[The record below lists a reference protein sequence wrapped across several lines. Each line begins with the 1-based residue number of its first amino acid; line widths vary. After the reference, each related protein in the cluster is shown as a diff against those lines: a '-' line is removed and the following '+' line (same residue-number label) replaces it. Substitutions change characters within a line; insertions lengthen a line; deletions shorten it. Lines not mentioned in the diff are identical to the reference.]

1 MAAVESLD
9 VEPLDSFRTEV
20 RDWLADNFDPAL
32 KGRHAPLGMVDGPT
46 DMTPDMVAW
55 RAALGK
61 RGFGTPSWAK
71 EYGGAGLSAKE
82 IAVLDEEMR
91 KVGAYNPIGGLAVG
105 MFAPTLMEYGTEEQ
119 KLKWLPPL
127 SNGSSRGCQGYSEP
141 GAGSDLANV
150 QSFAEDKGDHYLING
165 QKTWQSGGQW
175 ADFCF
180 GLFRT
185 DKSHKHDGI
194 TFIMVD
200 MNSPGVERRPIKMI
214 SGASPFCETFFTD
227 VKVPKENRVGEE
239 GKGWT
244 IGKRLLQ
251 FERAGI
257 GGGGARGMMR
267 SLADHAKQY
276 VEVNDNGEIADQDLR
291 QKIIKHEMAV
301 RNFMGTVGRAQR
313 EARAQGGPSATSSVL
328 KNVGAKLAQE
338 RTDLMVEVMG
348 MQGLGWEG
356 EGFNADELKTTRTW
370 LWNRAVTVYG
380 GSTEIQNNIISKRV
394 LGMLDHQ

>member
-1 MAAVESLD
+1 MAVAESL
-9 VEPLDSFRTEV
+9 ENFRTEV
-20 RDWLADNFDPAL
+20 RDWLTDNFDPAL
-32 KGRHAPLGMVDGPT
+32 KGRHNPLGMVDGPT
-46 DMTPDMVAW
+46 DMSPDMVAW
-55 RAALGK
+55 RKALGE
-61 RGFGTPSWAK
+61 RGFGTPSWPK
-71 EYGGAGLSAKE
+71 EYGGAGLSPKE
-82 IAVLDEEMR
+82 VAILDEEMR
-91 KVGAYNPIGGLAVG
+91 NVGAYNPIGGLAIG

-127 SNGSSRGCQGYSEP
+127 SDGSMRGCQGYSEP

-185 DKSHKHDGI
+185 DKAHKHDGI
-194 TFIMVD
+194 TFILVD

-257 GGGGARGMMR
+257 GGGGARGMLR

-276 VEVNDNGEIADQDLR
+276 VELNDNGEIVDQVLR

-301 RNFMGTVGRAQR
+301 RNFMGTVGRARR

-338 RTDLMVEVMG
+338 RSDLMVEAMG

-356 EGFNADELKTTRTW
+356 EGFDANELKATRTW
-370 LWNRAVTVYG
+370 LWNRAVTIYG

>member
-1 MAAVESLD
+1 MAD
-9 VEPLDSFRTEV
+9 VEPLDAFRSEV

-32 KGRHAPLGMVDGPT
+32 KGRHNPMGMVDGPT
-46 DMTPDMVAW
+46 DMSPDMAAW
-55 RAALGK
+55 RKALGE
-61 RGFGTPSWAK
+61 RGFGTPTWAK
-71 EYGGAGLSAKE
+71 EYGGAGLSNEEAR
-82 IAVLDEEMR
+82 ILSEEMG
-91 KVGAYNPIGGLAVG
+91 KIGAYNPIGGLAVM

-119 KLKWLPPL
+119 KREWLPPL
-127 SNGSSRGCQGYSEP
+127 SDGSLRGCQGYSEP
-141 GAGSDLANV
+141 NAGSDLANV
-150 QSFAEDKGDHYLING
+150 QSFAEDKGDHYVING

-185 DKSHKHDGI
+185 DKSTKHDGI
-194 TFIMVD
+194 TFLIVD
-200 MNSPGVERRPIKMI
+200 MDQPGVERRPIKMI
-214 SGASPFCETFFTD
+214 SGLSPFCETFFTD

-257 GGGGARGMMR
+257 GGGGARAMMR
-267 SLADHAKQY
+267 SLADHAKRY
-276 VEVNDNGEIADQDLR
+276 VEVTEDGEIADQELR
-291 QKIIKHEMAV
+291 LKIIKHEMAV

-313 EARAQGGPSATSSVL
+313 EAREQGGPSATSSVL

-338 RTDLMVEVMG
+338 RTDLMVEIMG

-356 EGFNADELKTTRTW
+356 EGFDPEELKTTRTW
-370 LWNRAVTVYG
+370 LWNRAVTIYG

>member
-1 MAAVESLD
+1 MAD
-9 VEPLDSFRTEV
+9 VEPLEAFRTEV

-32 KGRHAPLGMVDGPT
+32 KGRHDPMGMVDGPT
-46 DMTPDMVAW
+46 DMSLDMIAW
-55 RAALGK
+55 RKALGE
-61 RGFGTPSWAK
+61 RGFGTPGWPK
-71 EYGGAGLSAKE
+71 EYGGAGLSSRE
-82 IAVLDEEMR
+82 IEALDEEMR
-91 KVGAYNPIGGLAVG
+91 KIGAYNPVGGLAVG
-105 MFAPTLMEYGTEEQ
+105 MFAPTLMEYGTDEQ
-119 KLKWLPPL
+119 KRKWLPPL
-127 SNGSSRGCQGYSEP
+127 SDGSLRGCQGYSEP

-150 QSFAEDKGDHYLING
+150 QSFAEDKGDHYVING

-185 DKSHKHDGI
+185 DKERKHDGI
-194 TFIMVD
+194 TFLIVD
-200 MNSPGVERRPIKMI
+200 MDQPGVERRPIKMI
-214 SGASPFCETFFTD
+214 SGLSPFCETFFTD
-227 VKVPKENRVGEE
+227 VKVPRENRVGEE
-239 GKGWT
+239 GQGWT

-257 GGGGARGMMR
+257 GGGGARAMMR
-267 SLADHAKQY
+267 SLADHARQY
-276 VEVNDNGEIADQDLR
+276 VEVDDGGEIADKELR
-291 QKIIKHEMAV
+291 LKVIKHEMAV
-301 RNFMGTVGRAQR
+301 RNFMGTVARARR
-313 EARAQGGPSATSSVL
+313 EAHEQGGPGATSSVL

-356 EGFNADELKTTRTW
+356 ESFNADELKTTRTW
-370 LWNRAVTVYG
+370 LWNRAVTIYG